1 MASKISL
8 TPETL
13 LAQGTEMENLTSEFE
28 SLFSQITNTLNDTN
42 SNWSENLA
50 RNFSGKIG
58 SAQQSFRAITEFL
71 KSGSQAARNSAQTF
85 SSIDV
90 SLSNAMS
97 ANEVVSSAVSAIRS
111 PAEAV
116 ISGDVIEDT
125 WGAYQKLP
133 KWVRNFGED
142 WIPGT
147 KEYTKIAK
155 VIDHIKKGKFNW
167 KKDGSNIADVTGKV
181 VFDRKGFGKIFD
193 AAYNGKGTQIIKA
206 ADDAFGRQGYRYIEK
221 GEYGKAAGC
230 IAKNLLVDAYGEFY
244 NIFDAGTE
252 MVGQAAAKPWKK
264 IGSLIEAA
272 GYISNASNTET
283 WIGNATIATGSAI
296 RWYGKIVEK
305 AWSSMF

>member
-28 SLFSQITNTLNDTN
+28 SLFSNITNTLNDTN

-97 ANEVVSSAVSAIRS
+97 ASEVVSSAVSEIRS
-111 PAEAV
+111 TTESV
-116 ISGDVIEDT
+116 ISGDALEVT

-147 KEYTKIAK
+147 KGYTKIAK

-181 VFDRKGFGKIFD
+181 VFGRKGFGKIFD
-193 AAYNGKGTQIIKA
+193 AVYNGKGAQIRKD
-206 ADDAFGRQGYRYIEK
+206 ADDAFETQGNRYIEK

-230 IAKNLLVDAYGEFY
+230 IAKNILVDTYAAAYSL
-244 NIFDAGTE
+244 FDAGTE
-252 MVGQAAAKPWKK
+252 MVGKAAAKPFKK

-283 WIGNATIATGSAI
+283 WIGNAAIATGSAI
-296 RWYGKIVEK
+296 RWFGKTVEK
-305 AWSSMF
+305 GWSSMF